1 MNINIG
7 FCEVGLLSAAI
18 IAPHSITLSITLICA
33 CLGGKLV
40 NYSLEFQEK
49 KERNEQLKK
58 ATDDMKASL
67 ELLRGSYSNNPMKKK
82 PKSGFPTLV
91 FPGKKTDE
99 DIEQ

>member
-18 IAPHSITLSITLICA
+18 IAPHSIVLSITLICA
-33 CLGGKLV
+33 CLCGKLV

-49 KERNEQLKK
+49 KERSEQLKK

-67 ELLRGSYSNNPMKKK
+67 ELLRGTYSNNPMKKK
-82 PKSGFPTLV
+82 PKTTFPTLA
-91 FPGKKTDE
+91 FSKKTDE

>member
-82 PKSGFPTLV
+82 PKITFPTLA
-91 FPGKKTDE
+91 FSKKTDE

>member
-7 FCEVGLLSAAI
+7 FCEVGLLSAAS

-58 ATDDMKASL
+58 AADDMKASL

-82 PKSGFPTLV
+82 PKTTIPTLA
-91 FPGKKTDE
+91 FSKKTDE

>member
-18 IAPHSITLSITLICA
+18 IAPHSIALSITLICA

-58 ATDDMKASL
+58 AANDMKASL

-82 PKSGFPTLV
+82 SKTTFPTLA
-91 FPGKKTDE
+91 FSKKTDE

>member
-40 NYSLEFQEK
+40 NHSLEFQEK

-67 ELLRGSYSNNPMKKK
+67 ELLRGTYSNNPMKKK
-82 PKSGFPTLV
+82 PKSTFPTLA
-91 FPGKKTDE
+91 FSKKTDE

>member
-18 IAPHSITLSITLICA
+18 IVPHSITLSITLICA

-40 NYSLEFQEK
+40 NYSLEFQER

-82 PKSGFPTLV
+82 PKTTFPTLA
-91 FPGKKTDE
+91 FSKKTDE

>member
-18 IAPHSITLSITLICA
+18 IAPHSITLSVTLICA

-40 NYSLEFQEK
+40 NYFLEFQEK
-49 KERNEQLKK
+49 KQRNEQLKK

-67 ELLRGSYSNNPMKKK
+67 ELLRGTYSNNPMKKK
-82 PKSGFPTLV
+82 PKTTFPTLA
-91 FPGKKTDE
+91 FSKKTDE

>member
-18 IAPHSITLSITLICA
+18 IAPHSLTLSITLICA
-33 CLGGKLV
+33 CLGGKIV
-40 NYSLEFQEK
+40 NYSVEFQEK
-49 KERNEQLKK
+49 KEGNEQLKK

-82 PKSGFPTLV
+82 PKSGYPTLA
-91 FPGKKTDE
+91 FSKKTDE

>member
-58 ATDDMKASL
+58 AAGDVKASL

-82 PKSGFPTLV
+82 PKTTFPTLA
-91 FPGKKTDE
+91 FSKKTDE